1 MEYYLFLARSVTR
14 AQKMEAELRRR
25 GIHADIVRPPVQLS
39 EKGCAY
45 ALRLTPRRFRPAMQ
59 ALQSTGLTPTKV
71 FYYNGERYE
80 EL

>member
-1 MEYYLFLARSVTR
+1 MDYYLLLARSVTR

-25 GIHADIVRPPVQLS
+25 GIHADLVRPPLQLA

-45 ALRLTPRRFRPAMQ
+45 ALRLSPRRFRGTMQ
-59 ALQSTGLTPTKV
+59 ILEARGLTPTRV
-71 FYYNGERYE
+71 FYYNGEGYE